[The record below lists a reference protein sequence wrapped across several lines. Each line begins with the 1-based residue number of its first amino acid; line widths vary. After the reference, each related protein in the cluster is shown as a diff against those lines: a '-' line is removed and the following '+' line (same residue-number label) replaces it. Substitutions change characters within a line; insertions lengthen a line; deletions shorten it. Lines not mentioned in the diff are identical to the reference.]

1 MDVRMINPFIEAFYE
16 IMPQL
21 GFEQVKKSKVVAGN
35 GCVEGNGVA
44 MSISVVGQVTGNAV
58 YSLKEDD
65 ARKIVSKMM
74 MGMPVETLDEMAQ
87 SALSELSNMLTA
99 RASILFE
106 KEGYM
111 TNISVPTIVCGEN
124 FSMKIGTERHLEI
137 NMELDHDAR
146 MGIHILVK

>member
-1 MDVRMINPFIEAFYE
+1 MDVKMINPFIEAFYE
-16 IMPQL
+16 VMPQL
-21 GFEQVKKSKVVAGN
+21 GFENVRKSKVVAGN
-35 GCVEGNGVA
+35 GTVEGHGVA
-44 MSISVVGQVTGNAV
+44 MSIAVVGHVTGNAV
-58 YSLKEDD
+58 YSLDEED
-65 ARKIVSKMM
+65 ARKIASKMM

-106 KEGYM
+106 KEGYQ

-124 FSMKIGTERHLEI
+124 FNMKIGSERHLEI